1 LLLSYIMIEAL
12 ISSKTRIKLLLKFF
26 LNSSNKSYLRGL
38 ETELGDSTNGIRL
51 ELNKLEEAGLLK
63 TRINGNK
70 KIFQADANHPLFDDI
85 HNILLKFTGLDK
97 VIEKVIE
104 NLGQLEHVFL
114 VGKLAKGLSSD
125 VIDLVFIGDI
135 DKNYL
140 FSVVQKVEVNLNKK
154 IRFVS
159 YLNSEYNE
167 EKFSKNYPD
176 FLLLWSK

>member
-1 LLLSYIMIEAL
+1 MIEAL

-114 VGKLAKGLSSD
+114 VGS
-125 VIDLVFIGDI
+125 
-135 DKNYL
+135 
-140 FSVVQKVEVNLNKK
+140 
-154 IRFVS
+154 
-159 YLNSEYNE
+159 
-167 EKFSKNYPD
+167 
-176 FLLLWSK
+176 

>member
-1 LLLSYIMIEAL
+1 LLLNLFMIEAL

-38 ETELGDSTNGIRL
+38 ESEFGDSTNGIRL
-51 ELNKLEEAGLLK
+51 ELNKLEEAGLLTTK
-63 TRINGNK
+63 LNGNK
-70 KIFQADANHPLFDDI
+70 KYFQADPNHPLFNDI

-97 VIEKVIE
+97 VIDKVIE
-104 NLGQLEHVFL
+104 NLGELQHVFL

-125 VIDLVFIGDI
+125 VIDLVFVGNI

-140 FSVVQKVEVNLNKK
+140 FDVVQKVEANLDKK

-159 YLNSEYNE
+159 YLDSEYNE
-167 EKFSKNYPD
+167 EKFSKDYPD
-176 FLLLWSK
+176 YLLLWSR

>member
-1 LLLSYIMIEAL
+1 MIEAL

-26 LNSSNKSYLRGL
+26 LNSSNQSYLRGL
-38 ETELGDSTNGIRL
+38 ESEFGDSTNGIRL

-70 KIFQADANHPLFDDI
+70 KIFQADANHPLFNDI
-85 HNILLKFTGLDK
+85 HSILLKFTGLDK
-97 VIEKVIE
+97 VVEKVIE
-104 NLGQLEHVFL
+104 NLGELEHVFL
-114 VGKLAKGLSSD
+114 VGQLAKGLASD
-125 VIDLVFIGDI
+125 VIDLVFVGDI

-140 FSVVQKVEVNLNKK
+140 FNVVQKVEANLNKK

-159 YLNSEYNE
+159 YLHSEYNE
-167 EKFSKNYPD
+167 KKFATDYPN

>member
-1 LLLSYIMIEAL
+1 MLLNFFMIQAL

-38 ETELGDSTNGIRL
+38 ESEFGDSTNGIRL
-51 ELNKLEEAGLLK
+51 ELNKLEEAGLLTTK
-63 TRINGNK
+63 LNGNK
-70 KIFQADANHPLFDDI
+70 KYFQADTNHPLFNDI

-104 NLGQLEHVFL
+104 NLGELQHVFL
-114 VGKLAKGLSSD
+114 VGRLAKGLSSD
-125 VIDLVFIGDI
+125 VIDLVFVGNI

-140 FSVVQKVEVNLNKK
+140 FDVVQKVEANLDKK

-159 YLNSEYNE
+159 YLDSEYNE
-167 EKFSKNYPD
+167 EKFSKDYPD
-176 FLLLWSK
+176 YLLLWSR

>member
-1 LLLSYIMIEAL
+1 MIEAL

-38 ETELGDSTNGIRL
+38 ETEFGDSTNGIRL

-63 TRINGNK
+63 TRIKGNK
-70 KIFQADANHPLFDDI
+70 KIFQADANHPLFNDI

-159 YLNSEYNE
+159 YLNSEY
-167 EKFSKNYPD
+167 
-176 FLLLWSK
+176 

>member
-1 LLLSYIMIEAL
+1 MIEAL

-38 ETELGDSTNGIRL
+38 ESEFGDSTNGIRL
-51 ELNKLEEAGLLK
+51 ELNKLEEAGLLTTK
-63 TRINGNK
+63 LNGNK
-70 KIFQADANHPLFDDI
+70 KYFQADTNHPLFNDI

-104 NLGQLEHVFL
+104 NLGELQHVFL
-114 VGKLAKGLSSD
+114 VGRLAKGLSSD
-125 VIDLVFIGDI
+125 VIDLVFVGNI

-140 FSVVQKVEVNLNKK
+140 FDVVQKVEANLDKK

-159 YLNSEYNE
+159 YLDSEYTE
-167 EKFSKNYPD
+167 SKFSKDYPD
-176 FLLLWSK
+176 YLLLWSR